1 MNIKKMNKGLDF
13 LREKY
18 GAAKGEITLKD
29 GHCWV
34 GATPLIPGRMERKIV
49 ELKKMTE
56 NGTLEGVS
64 TLRFAAFA
72 PKGSDM
78 KAMLAKELDLAAYL
92 GASDVVRVMAVAN
105 GSAIN
110 VLAKLAND
118 VNVSVEIGAG
128 LPKGEAAYDRHE
140 IIAKRGVACD
150 QTVDTHTPHASI
162 RCWNGNGAVEYT
174 DVDTELFG
182 LTYEEIWNV
191 RAAFA
196 LLQKRADAIG
206 LGVELINTPVL
217 GLHPPVEKVAPA
229 FQEVIGAMEQD
240 TGLTIRQLKVDGGA
254 CANNFL
260 MQFQSDILDC
270 HVHRPQCIE
279 TTALGAAYLAGLAV
293 GYWESLEDIRNN
305 WAIDRVFTPAM
316 DEEKQQKL
324 LKGWHKA
331 VKCAMLWGEDE

>member
-1 MNIKKMNKGLDF
+1 MVSRRERKEHKDFAPFAPFAARKESKKMNLKKMNKGLDF

-18 GAAKGEITLKD
+18 GAAKGAITLKD
-29 GHCWV
+29 GHCFV
-34 GATPLIPGRMERKIV
+34 GATPLLPGRMERKIV

-72 PKGSDM
+72 PKGTDM
-78 KAMLAKELDLAAYL
+78 EAMLAKELDLAAYL
-92 GASDVVRVMAVAN
+92 GASDVVRVMAVSS

-128 LPKGEAAYDRHE
+128 LPKGEVGYDRHE

-162 RCWNGNGAVEYT
+162 RCYGAKGAEEFT

-182 LTYEEIWNV
+182 MTYEEVWNV

-196 LLQKRADAIG
+196 LLQKRADSKVWKAAWAKATKAAKLAFAADKSKAAKTIAVKKG
-206 LGVELINTPVL
+206 LDTNQSI
-217 GLHPPVEKVAPA
+217 KVA
-229 FQEVIGAMEQD
+229 EV
-240 TGLTIRQLKVDGGA
+240 R
-254 CANNFL
+254 
-260 MQFQSDILDC
+260 
-270 HVHRPQCIE
+270 
-279 TTALGAAYLAGLAV
+279 
-293 GYWESLEDIRNN
+293 
-305 WAIDRVFTPAM
+305 
-316 DEEKQQKL
+316 
-324 LKGWHKA
+324 
-331 VKCAMLWGEDE
+331 

>member
-18 GAAKGEITLKD
+18 GAAKGEIVIKD

-64 TLRFAAFA
+64 TLRFASFA

-128 LPKGEAAYDRHE
+128 LPKGEAGYDRHE

-162 RCWNGNGAVEYT
+162 RCWDAEGSTEYT
-174 DVDTELFG
+174 DVDTELFS
-182 LTYEEIWNV
+182 LSYEEIWNV

-196 LLQKRADAIG
+196 LLQKRADAKIWKSAWG
-206 LGVELINTPVL
+206 
-217 GLHPPVEKVAPA
+217 
-229 FQEVIGAMEQD
+229 
-240 TGLTIRQLKVDGGA
+240 
-254 CANNFL
+254 
-260 MQFQSDILDC
+260 
-270 HVHRPQCIE
+270 
-279 TTALGAAYLAGLAV
+279 
-293 GYWESLEDIRNN
+293 
-305 WAIDRVFTPAM
+305 
-316 DEEKQQKL
+316 
-324 LKGWHKA
+324 KA
-331 VKCAMLWGEDE
+331 VKAADLAFKADVSKGSKTISVKKGPDTNQSIKVSEVR

>member
-1 MNIKKMNKGLDF
+1 MNKGLDF
-13 LREKY
+13 LRGKY
-18 GAAKGEITLKD
+18 GAAKGEIVIKD

-64 TLRFAAFA
+64 TLRFASFA
-72 PKGSDM
+72 PKGTDV

-150 QTVDTHTPHASI
+150 QTVDTHTPHTSI
-162 RCWNGNGAVEYT
+162 RCWGADGAVDYT

-182 LTYEEIWNV
+182 LSYEEIWNV

-196 LLQKRADAIG
+196 LLQKRASSKVWKAAWAKATKAAALAFDADRTKSSKAIA
-206 LGVELINTPVL
+206 LKKNALNTN
-217 GLHPPVEKVAPA
+217 EAIKTS
-229 FQEVIGAMEQD
+229 EV
-240 TGLTIRQLKVDGGA
+240 R
-254 CANNFL
+254 
-260 MQFQSDILDC
+260 
-270 HVHRPQCIE
+270 
-279 TTALGAAYLAGLAV
+279 
-293 GYWESLEDIRNN
+293 
-305 WAIDRVFTPAM
+305 
-316 DEEKQQKL
+316 
-324 LKGWHKA
+324 
-331 VKCAMLWGEDE
+331 